1 MQSDDIPIMTEE
13 VFLILRPTLPPGT
26 YISSAFRNADY
37 QLRVI
42 REKAK
47 MWNEHHP
54 RDPIPLPGYMSVEK
68 PHTWAPTL
76 IALRGKI
83 DINAPYTVVYNNVR
97 LPVSPHSAMRAVFDL
112 AHPDRTEK
120 RIKEI
125 LICCIAAT
133 RKGLLVYRQLKPETR
148 NGQLAVHVDVQSVS
162 SRALDRVRSEIGW
175 VG

>member
-13 VFLILRPTLPPGT
+13 VFLILKPSLPTGT

-37 QLRVI
+37 QLRII

-47 MWNEHHP
+47 EWNAHHP
-54 RDPIPLPGYMSVEK
+54 RDPIPLPGSMSVDK

-76 IALRGKI
+76 IALRRKI
-83 DINAPYTVVYNNVR
+83 AINAPYSVVYNHVR
-97 LPVSPHSAMRAVFDL
+97 LPASPHGAMRAVFDL
-112 AHPDRTEK
+112 AHPDRTELK
-120 RIKEI
+120 INEI
-125 LICCIAAT
+125 LNCCAAAQ
-133 RKGLLVYRQLKPETR
+133 RKGLVVYRQLKPETR